1 MRLPIPRVAA
11 LAVAGVVSWT
21 MSGAPAL
28 AQPTSQPASQ
38 ITVLQGAR
46 IIDGS
51 GGAPLENGSIV
62 IRNGRIESVARAGAA
77 PPAGATIVDLRG
89 KTVMPALI
97 AGHAHLGLTNGT
109 SAGAKNVTEDN
120 VVRQLQKYMKYGIG
134 TVAVFGTDHDFI
146 YGLRARQQAGKLAA
160 PAILTAGHGFGV
172 PDGAPPAKMGIDQVY
187 RPTTI
192 AQVDKD
198 IAELAANK
206 PDLVKIW
213 VDDFGDKSTRKMD
226 PALYREVIAQ
236 AHKHGLRVAAHVF
249 YLEDAKRLA
258 RDGIDIF
265 GHSVRDKPVDA
276 ELIGLMK
283 KNKVSYIPTLD
294 LDEAFY
300 VYADKPDW
308 MGQPFFRQSLDPGV
322 WEWLHSP
329 AYKVKEQSRKDF
341 SVAQRNVRALH
352 AAGIPVGLGTD
363 SGATIARIQG
373 FAEHRE
379 LELLTQAGLTPMQ
392 ALQAGTAVNAAIL
405 GVDKERGSLA
415 AGKQTDIVVL
425 DANPLDD
432 IRNTRKIHG
441 VWLRG
446 VLVSGER

>member
-11 LAVAGVVSWT
+11 FALAGALSLTMSFAPAVAQS
-21 MSGAPAL
+21 
-28 AQPTSQPASQ
+28 ASQ
-38 ITVLQGAR
+38 VTVLQGAR

-51 GGAPLENGSIV
+51 GGAPLDNGSIV
-62 IRNGRIESVARAGAA
+62 IRAGRIESVTKAGTA
-77 PPAGATIVDLRG
+77 PPAGATVVDLRG

-97 AGHAHLGLTNGT
+97 AGHAHLGLTNGS
-109 SAGAKNVTEDN
+109 SAGAKNLTEDN
-120 VVRQLQKYMKYGIG
+120 VVRQLQKYMRYGIG

-146 YGLRARQQAGKLAA
+146 YGLRARQQAGKLTA

-172 PDGAPPAKMGIDQVY
+172 PDGAPPAAMGIDQVY

-192 AQVDKD
+192 AQVDQD
-198 IAELAANK
+198 IDALAAHK

-226 PALYREVIAQ
+226 PALYREVIKQ
-236 AHKHGLRVAAHVF
+236 AHKHGLKVAAHVF

-283 KNKVSYIPTLD
+283 KNRISYIPTLD

-300 VYADKPDW
+300 VYADKPEW
-308 MGQPFFRQSLDPGV
+308 MGQPFFRQALDPGV

-352 AAGIPVGLGTD
+352 AAGIAVGLGTD

-392 ALQAGTAVNAAIL
+392 ALQSATAVNAAIL
-405 GVDKERGSLA
+405 GVDKERGLLA
-415 AGKQTDIVVL
+415 AGKQADLLVL

-446 VLVSGER
+446 VLVSGQR